1 MAANPIPEGFHTIT
15 PHIIVK
21 NGAKALDFYKN
32 AFGAEEI
39 CRMPG
44 PDGESIMHAEIKI
57 GDSPLML
64 ASEWVEQGA
73 VSPETVGGTPV
84 TIHLYVNDVDAA
96 MKKAADAGCEVTMPP
111 TDMFWGD
118 RYGKLKDPFG
128 HHWSIATHTE
138 DLTPEQIGERAAKA
152 FGGGG
157 ECGKA

>member
-1 MAANPIPEGFHTIT
+1 MSVKPIPEGFHTVT

-32 AFGAEEI
+32 AFGAEET
-39 CRMPG
+39 CRVPG
-44 PDGESIMHAEIKI
+44 PDGESIMHAEFKI
-57 GDSPLML
+57 GNSPVML
-64 ASEWVEQGA
+64 ASEWPDQGV

-96 MKKAADAGCEVTMPP
+96 MKKAADAGCKVTMPP
-111 TDMFWGD
+111 ADMFWGD
-118 RYGKLKDPFG
+118 RYGKLTDPFG

-138 DLTPEQIGERAAKA
+138 DLTPEQIGQRAAKA

>member
-21 NGAKALDFYKN
+21 NGGKALDFYKN

-84 TIHLYVNDVDAA
+84 TIHLYVNNVDAA
-96 MKKAADAGCEVTMPP
+96 MKKATDAGCKVTMPA

-118 RYGKLKDPFG
+118 RYGKLTDPFG